1 MRKISLS
8 RPVFVMLAIVGL
20 SFGQAQAQCYGASQ
34 SVNELGIRLVSVT
47 NAASDG
53 GIYIGEKT
61 AHVGVLNGIHYKRY
75 GNVGAFRTS
84 LGLTRYDH
92 NARRGCPDCLRIE
105 GKVSSVKVRV
115 GYEWFAM
122 LGALEPFAG
131 IDVVGSYGT
140 YTGEQFTTSSAN
152 YRETT
157 DNRIRRGMGIAPVAG
172 LRLWLGYS
180 ISVSAET
187 SLEAMFYGHS
197 TRISQI
203 SPEAT
208 TTTRANNYFQSD
220 WMPLNWLSLNVMF

>member
-1 MRKISLS
+1 MRNPS
-8 RPVFVMLAIVGL
+8 FVRLCIAFAAVACLFVG
-20 SFGQAQAQCYGASQ
+20 QVQAQCYGASQ
-34 SVNELGIRLVSVT
+34 SVNELGIRLGSVT
-47 NAASDG
+47 NASSDG
-53 GIYIGEKT
+53 GIYIADKT
-61 AHVGVLNGIHYKRY
+61 SHLGVLNGIHYKRY
-75 GNVGAFRTS
+75 GSIGAFRTS

-92 NARRGCPDCLRIE
+92 QDRRGCPDCLRIE

-131 IDVVGSYGT
+131 IDVLGSYGT
-140 YTGEQFTTSSAN
+140 YTGEQFSTSSVD

-157 DNRIRRGMGIAPVAG
+157 DNRIRRGMGFAPVLG

-187 SLEAMFYGHS
+187 SYEAMFFGHS

-208 TTTRANNYFQSD
+208 TFTRANNYFQGD

>member
-1 MRKISLS
+1 MRLIPFSGSVLL
-8 RPVFVMLAIVGL
+8 MLAMVGL

-34 SVNELGIRLVSVT
+34 SVNELGIRLASVS
-47 NAASDG
+47 NAASEG
-53 GIYIGEKT
+53 GIYLPEKT
-61 AHVGVLNGIHYKRY
+61 THLGALNGIHYKRY
-75 GNVGAFRTS
+75 GNIGAFRAS
-84 LGLTRYDH
+84 LGLTRYEH
-92 NARRGCPDCLRIE
+92 EARRGCPECLRIE
-105 GKVSSVKVRV
+105 GKVSGVKVRV

-140 YTGEQFTTSSAN
+140 YTGEQFTTNSAV

-157 DNRIRRGMGIAPVAG
+157 DNRVRRGMGLAPVAG

-187 SLEAMFYGHS
+187 SLEGMFFGHT

-208 TTTRANNYFQSD
+208 TVVRASNYFQAD

>member
-1 MRKISLS
+1 MRSTFLLRLSL
-8 RPVFVMLAIVGL
+8 MLLTITGL

-34 SVNELGIRLVSVT
+34 SVNELGIRLGSVT

-53 GIYIGEKT
+53 GIYIAEKAT
-61 AHVGVLNGIHYKRY
+61 HLGVLNGIHYKRY

-92 NARRGCPDCLRIE
+92 QDRRGCPDCLRIE

-122 LGALEPFAG
+122 LGALEPFVG

-140 YTGEQFTTSSAN
+140 YSGEQFTTSNVN

-157 DNRIRRGMGIAPVAG
+157 DNRTRRGMGFAPVAG

-187 SLEAMFYGHS
+187 SFEAMFYGHS

-208 TTTRANNYFQSD
+208 TFTRANNYFQAD